1 MKKKVVLKFIGHEL
15 QKDLWNSKKELFNN
29 FMGDFYDFI
38 LEKDGKEDLEKNN
51 IKSKQE
57 FLDFAADW
65 YAGGMDSCYALG
77 FGYHKYYATANGD
90 YNIENQPTDT
100 FVGYC
105 YHNDIFKDFLKF
117 LVSFFAYWRNDEGCT
132 CFNPYNKCDN
142 MFVSSWASLVDT
154 GKLFCLNA
162 DTVYWWQS
170 FRVKYCLDNI
180 PGVILSEF
188 NNSIEFDD
196 ELELPT
202 PRVAGYQFL
211 GWFDENGNEISKVDS
226 NCLVYAKLLRKDQY
240 TYWEKEEKSIVKV
253 IDPNWKRV
261 DPA

>member
-1 MKKKVVLKFIGHEL
+1 MKKVNLKFVDHAIG
-15 QKDLWNSKKELFNN
+15 KDLWYNKKDLFNN
-29 FMGDFYDFI
+29 FMGAFYDFI
-38 LEKDGKEDLEKNN
+38 LEHDGQKALQKCNLS
-51 IKSKQE
+51 SKQE
-57 FLDFAADW
+57 FLDFAGYWNNQSD
-65 YAGGMDSCYALG
+65 GCYALG
-77 FGYHKYYATANGD
+77 YGFHKFFVTANED

-105 YHNDIFKDFLKF
+105 YHNDIFKDFLTF

-132 CFNPYNKCDN
+132 RFNPYNKCDN

-154 GKLFCLNA
+154 GKLFCLDA

-188 NNSIEFDD
+188 TDSIAFEG
-196 ELELPT
+196 EVVLPKV
-202 PRVAGYQFL
+202 RVAGYQFL
-211 GWFDENGNEISKVDS
+211 GWVDENDNEVTKVNSD
-226 NCLVYAKLLRKDQY
+226 CTVYAKLLRKDQY
-240 TYWEKEEKSIVKV
+240 TYWEKEEKTIVKV

>member
-90 YNIENQPTDT
+90 YNIENQPL
-100 FVGYC
+100 G
-105 YHNDIFKDFLKF
+105 
-117 LVSFFAYWRNDEGCT
+117 
-132 CFNPYNKCDN
+132 
-142 MFVSSWASLVDT
+142 
-154 GKLFCLNA
+154 GK
-162 DTVYWWQS
+162 
-170 FRVKYCLDNI
+170 
-180 PGVILSEF
+180 
-188 NNSIEFDD
+188 
-196 ELELPT
+196 
-202 PRVAGYQFL
+202 
-211 GWFDENGNEISKVDS
+211 
-226 NCLVYAKLLRKDQY
+226 
-240 TYWEKEEKSIVKV
+240 
-253 IDPNWKRV
+253 
-261 DPA
+261 